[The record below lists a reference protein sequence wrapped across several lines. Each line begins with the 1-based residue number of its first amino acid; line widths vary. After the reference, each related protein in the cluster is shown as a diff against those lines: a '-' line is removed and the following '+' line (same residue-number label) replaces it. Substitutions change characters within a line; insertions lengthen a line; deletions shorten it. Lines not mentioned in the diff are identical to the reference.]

1 MKVLSKE
8 KAIKSVMPMVKSV
21 VNKFMS
27 KFSNGVAQSDDLRQD
42 LMQEGILGI
51 LEAYD
56 KYDPNR
62 NTKFSSFAYF
72 FIFSR
77 VQRCVALMF
86 GCLRMPHTKI
96 SNDYYAVSVG
106 RDVFDE
112 TMSEKEDVLKTY
124 NSFEKYYESIES
136 DMYEGLKRLTP
147 AQSYFLQKDHN
158 LDPTGGGFPKLEP
171 LGSFLS
177 KTGLMKIKR
186 VLK

>member
-1 MKVLSKE
+1 
-8 KAIKSVMPMVKSV
+8 MVKSV

-56 KYDPNR
+56 KYDPGR
-62 NTKFSSFAYF
+62 STKFSSFAYF

-77 VQRCVALMF
+77 IQKCTALMF

-96 SNDYYAVSVG
+96 SNDYYAISVS
-106 RDVFDE
+106 REVFDE
-112 TMSEKEDVLKTY
+112 TMSEREDVLKTY
-124 NSFEKYYESIES
+124 NHIEKYFESQEY
-136 DMYEGLKRLTP
+136 DVHEGMKSLTP
-147 AQSYFLQKDHN
+147 AQSYFLAKTHN
-158 LDPTGGGFPKLEP
+158 LDPEGGGFPRLEP
-171 LGSFLS
+171 IGNFLS

-186 VLK
+186 ILK